1 HPPAPVELRRRFGM
15 LPPTCLS
22 PACLRVTARANGR
35 ATSRS
40 LSRWQTL
47 RPFPSA
53 RLPRERL
60 QWMRPQRN
68 DRAESLWEDL
78 APEVRVYD
86 AIRSL
91 ARWPSSVRH
100 KLRDRGASFPGAR
113 LNSQLRLAAMLIRS
127 LHHARRYAQP
137 VH

>member
-1 HPPAPVELRRRFGM
+1 M
-15 LPPTCLS
+15 LSPTYLS
-22 PACLRVTARANGR
+22 PARLRVTARASGR

-40 LSRWQTL
+40 LSRWRTL

-60 QWMRPQRN
+60 QWMSPQRN

-86 AIRSL
+86 ALRSP
-91 ARWPSSVRH
+91 ARLPSSVHH
-100 KLRDRGASFPGAR
+100 KLRGRGASFPVVR
-113 LNSQLRLAAMLIRS
+113 LILQLRLTAMLIRS
-127 LHHARRYAQP
+127 LHRARRYAQSIHSSEFQIDP
-137 VH
+137 RQ